1 MVIDA
6 TKSSLYQPERL
17 QEFGRARPMGTDQ
30 IRLGD
35 FLPEELATALR
46 AVL

>member
-1 MVIDA
+1 MVIDV
-6 TKSSLYQPERL
+6 TKPLLYQPERL

-35 FLPEELATALR
+35 YSTEGLAAALR

>member
-6 TKSSLYQPERL
+6 TKMSLYQPERL
-17 QEFGRARPMGTDQ
+17 QEFGRARPMGIDQ
-30 IRLGD
+30 IRPGD
-35 FLPEELATALR
+35 FSTEDLATALR

>member
-6 TKSSLYQPERL
+6 IKPSLYQPERL
-17 QEFGRARPMGTDQ
+17 QEFGRARPMGIDQ
-30 IRLGD
+30 IRLSD
-35 FLPEELATALR
+35 FLPEDLATALR

>member
-1 MVIDA
+1 MVIDV
-6 TKSSLYQPERL
+6 TKPLLYQPERL
-17 QEFGRARPMGTDQ
+17 QEFGRARPMGTNQ

-35 FLPEELATALR
+35 FSTEGLVTALR

>member
-1 MVIDA
+1 LTILDVTIKEEKPFQGLLRVPA
-6 TKSSLYQPERL
+6 
-17 QEFGRARPMGTDQ
+17 FGTGR

-35 FLPEELATALR
+35 FSTEGLATALR